1 MQRRLYKESTKI
13 HATHDAELLKKVGD
27 GDNIN
32 TTNNLSENVMIRLQA
47 GAFNSLCHHL
57 RVRSDTVQNLEL
69 MTISGFCRNCLAK
82 VCGDHVCRLGAL
94 SILFICRSNLIL
106 DYHSF

>member
-1 MQRRLYKESTKI
+1 MIYSNSFFFIMQMQRRLYKESTKI
-13 HATHDAELLKKVGD
+13 HATHDAELLKKVD
-27 GDNIN
+27 DDNTN
-32 TTNNLSENVMIRLQA
+32 TTTNNLSEKVMIRLQA

-82 VCGDHVCRLGAL
+82 VCGDHVCRL
-94 SILFICRSNLIL
+94 
-106 DYHSF
+106 

>member
-1 MQRRLYKESTKI
+1 MQRRLYKESTNI
-13 HATHDAELLKKVGD
+13 HATHDAELLKKVD
-27 GDNIN
+27 DNNIN
-32 TTNNLSENVMIRLQA
+32 TTTTNNLSEKVMIRLQA

-82 VCGDHVCRLGAL
+82 VCGHECRL
-94 SILFICRSNLIL
+94 
-106 DYHSF
+106 